1 MQESTGQK
9 ILCVQSGVS
18 TNIQQ
23 LGPYGIE
30 TLIEL
35 SEEGKTTAYRVHIQ
49 PNSKT
54 STSYHQ
60 VAEELYYVLSG
71 SGIAFLNGKP
81 FELKPGIFMRLP
93 PGTWHAFEAFAEG
106 LDMLD
111 VHSPG
116 AGPTGMFI
124 FPKAKHPRASTS
136 RDRKALT
143 VPDFPLAGRG
153 NIQHLAVLRYGS
165 SGHWV
170 TVRL

>member
-9 ILCVQSGVS
+9 ILCVQSGAS

-30 TLIEL
+30 TLIDL
-35 SEEGKTTAYRVHIQ
+35 PDEGIITAYRVRIQ

-60 VAEELYYVLSG
+60 IAEELYYVLSG
-71 SGIAFLNGKP
+71 TGTAFLNGEP
-81 FELKPGIFMRLP
+81 YDLKPGIFLRLP
-93 PGTWHAFEAFAEG
+93 PGTWHAFEAFADG

-116 AGPTGMFI
+116 CRPNRDVY
-124 FPKAKHPRASTS
+124 FPE
-136 RDRKALT
+136 
-143 VPDFPLAGRG
+143 
-153 NIQHLAVLRYGS
+153 GS
-165 SGHWV
+165 APEGFH
-170 TVRL
+170 RPK

>member
-30 TLIEL
+30 TLIDL

-116 AGPTGMFI
+116 CRPDRDVY
-124 FPKAKHPRASTS
+124 FPEGKTPEGFHKQ
-136 RDRKALT
+136 
-143 VPDFPLAGRG
+143 G
-153 NIQHLAVLRYGS
+153 
-165 SGHWV
+165 
-170 TVRL
+170 